1 MNEGLQTK
9 IFLLIGS
16 VTGTTQALQDMDLL
30 AGIGLKIVSIISF
43 VIVIAI
49 NLPKL
54 VVMLKSLQSKGK

>member
-1 MNEGLQTK
+1 MNEQLQTK
-9 IFLLIGS
+9 VFLLIGS
-16 VTGTTQALQDMDLL
+16 VTGTTQMLQDMDLL

-54 VVMLKSLQSKGK
+54 VVMLKGFQKKG